1 MVPMGKCTCML
12 KRKFCVASF
21 WFLSIVILFVF
32 VFFSFTAHILY
43 ILGQIL
49 GYFREHGPR
58 LFTVLLYTLFYIIMH
73 VIYISEYFFFYTT
86 VYHYLPQ
93 DCSPHCVKRLAE
105 VNESTNKC
113 FPKDW
118 SKHKWSVVECPF
130 RKALWLKDINAISLL
145 KNVNRS
151 WRMEVNNF
159 PKQLINVITLKLSR
173 SKLLPLFLY
182 RG

>member
-1 MVPMGKCTCML
+1 MYMHVKMDVLCCKLLIFNNCNFVCF
-12 KRKFCVASF
+12 RV
-21 WFLSIVILFVF
+21 FLLYSTYLIYIRTNLRILSRTRPQIV
-32 VFFSFTAHILY
+32 H
-43 ILGQIL
+43 
-49 GYFREHGPR
+49 
-58 LFTVLLYTLFYIIMH
+58 VLLYTLFYIIMH

-105 VNESTNKC
+105 VNESTNQC

-145 KNVNRS
+145 KNVNLS
-151 WRMEVNNF
+151 WRMEVNNV